1 MTSGLKNLVPVK
13 TYIAVVIAASST
25 LSCYETR
32 ARPSKASSNPPDIG
46 GLVLSDSGEKHR
58 VSPEQPVQVGSGYN
72 TITETV
78 AGDCMERSSLTTLSD
93 DHSRSGAGSSL
104 KNSPATAGNQV
115 IITYLEDYRRLAEE
129 LGVKASARARF
140 FIFSVSAEA
149 EYANGSDFSKNSSF
163 LIATATMRKETE
175 RLKQYRIKE
184 DALALLRSNPRA
196 FFRRCGNQFVAGR
209 IKGASFTAVVEIRDT
224 TEATRTAV
232 RGKVGAG
239 LSLGGFG
246 AEASVEGTKALEQEL
261 AQHELH
267 YKVMSVGLPADNP
280 TSIDGFIR
288 TALSLQGTIDESANK
303 REAAIEFVTQSYD
316 IADNFPGRVNLPSL
330 VTQDQ
335 FLERLASFHQE
346 TAITLRDLERGLRYP
361 KDRPCA
367 NSERRRQGIIANLEA
382 SNRRVAERAHACAN
396 DPERMCNQDNIPDPS
411 FVDARLWLSEC
422 SDLEAH
428 LLAKKQE
435 LEQADQAKRESAE
448 AERRSEE
455 ARARA
460 SAELARR
467 RRGLPGGLLCE
478 NWLLTHVE
486 VEVPYSQPTGGQWDD
501 NGSKPDL
508 YVRVKIG
515 SLSRDTPYQEN
526 STKASFDMEPPI
538 PMKTQ
543 DKIQLWAWDFDGN
556 GFFGPDVE
564 SAVSTTAII
573 PGWIAVSGMKVANVH
588 GTFTLYAKCN
598 DQGESQDV
606 PDVFGGRLGRP

>member
-1 MTSGLKNLVPVK
+1 M
-13 TYIAVVIAASST
+13 
-25 LSCYETR
+25 
-32 ARPSKASSNPPDIG
+32 
-46 GLVLSDSGEKHR
+46 LSDSGEKHR

-78 AGDCMERSSLTTLSD
+78 AGDCMERSSLTTLSA

-104 KNSPATAGNQV
+104 GNGPATAGNQV

-175 RLKQYRIKE
+175 RLQQYRIKE

-246 AEASVEGTKALEQEL
+246 AEASVEGTKALAQEL

-346 TAITLRDLERGLRYP
+346 TAITLKDLERGLRYP

-382 SNRRVAERAHACAN
+382 SNRRVAERANACAN

-422 SDLEAH
+422 SDIEAH
-428 LLAKKQE
+428 LRAKKQE
-435 LEQADQAKRESAE
+435 LALADQAKREAAE
-448 AERRSEE
+448 AERAARE

-460 SAELARR
+460 SAETARR
-467 RRGLPGGLLCE
+467 RRGLPGGLPCDEWQL
-478 NWLLTHVE
+478 NRIG
-486 VEVPYSQPTGGQWDD
+486 VEVPTVQPSGGQWDNSGD
-501 NGSKPDL
+501 GPDL
-508 YVRVKIG
+508 YLRVKIG
-515 SLSRDTPYQEN
+515 SLSRETHYIEDVTTAAFEM
-526 STKASFDMEPPI
+526 KPPI
-538 PMKTQ
+538 PMKAG
-543 DKIQLWAWDFDGN
+543 DKIQIWAWDFDGN
-556 GFFGPDVE
+556 GFFGVDRE
-564 SAVSTTAII
+564 LAVSATETI
-573 PGWIAVSGMKVANVH
+573 PNTMSAAGFKVANAH
-588 GTFTLYAKCN
+588 GTFTISATCN
-598 DQGESQDV
+598 DQGETLDR
-606 PDVFGGRLGRP
+606 PDVFGGLLGRP